1 MIRREDII
9 SIGMTGKA
17 HGLAGEITLNYD
29 ADLYEPD
36 ADDCL
41 LIETEGIV
49 VPFFI
54 ERVRPKTDGKALVKL
69 EGVDTE
75 AQARELVNCE
85 VFRERT
91 DDDEELSLVGDYEAG
106 YTLVDA
112 QTGKEIGEIDHIDD
126 ETANLLFVLTDGTL
140 IPASE
145 ELINKVDTE
154 QRLISMN
161 LPEGLLDL

>member
-1 MIRREDII
+1 MIKREDLI
-9 SIGMTGKA
+9 SIGQTGKA
-17 HGLAGEITLNYD
+17 HGLDGEITLNYD

-36 ADDCL
+36 EDDCL
-41 LIETEGIV
+41 FIETEGIV

-54 ERVRPKTDGKALVKL
+54 ERARIKTDGKALLKL
-69 EGVDTE
+69 EGVDQE

-85 VFRERT
+85 TFRERT
-91 DDDEELSLVGDYEAG
+91 EDDEDLALIGDYEQG

-112 QTGKEIGEIDHIDD
+112 ETGKTIGEIDHIDD
-126 ETANLLFVLTDGTL
+126 ETANLLFVLKDGTL

-154 QRLISMN
+154 QHRISMHV
-161 LPEGLLDL
+161 PEGLLEL